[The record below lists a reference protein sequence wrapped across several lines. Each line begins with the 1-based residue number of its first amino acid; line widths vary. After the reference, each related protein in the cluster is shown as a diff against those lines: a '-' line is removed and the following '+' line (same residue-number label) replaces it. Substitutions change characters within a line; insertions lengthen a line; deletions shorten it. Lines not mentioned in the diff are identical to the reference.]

1 MDQAKFMED
10 SHKKF
15 EVRGHAL
22 KISAPKRG
30 RGSARSRQLRAGGEG
45 GRSAKCRS
53 PHLKKNDFIFF
64 IISKYFL
71 SIINSIFEY

>member
-1 MDQAKFMED
+1 MDQVKFMED

-30 RGSARSRQLRAGGEG
+30 RGSARSRQLRAGGEREG
-45 GRSAKCRS
+45 GQLNVDV
-53 PHLKKNDFIFF
+53 HI
-64 IISKYFL
+64 
-71 SIINSIFEY
+71 

>member
-30 RGSARSRQLRAGGEG
+30 RGSARRKQLGVGGG
-45 GRSAKCRS
+45 GARKGGQLNVDV
-53 PHLKKNDFIFF
+53 HIKKKKISFF
-64 IISKYFL
+64 LLFRNAFNL
-71 SIINSIFEY
+71 L

>member
-1 MDQAKFMED
+1 MDHVKFMKD

-30 RGSARSRQLRAGGEG
+30 RGSARSRQLRAGGERG
-45 GRSAKCRS
+45 GGQLNVDV
-53 PHLKKNDFIFF
+53 HI
-64 IISKYFL
+64 
-71 SIINSIFEY
+71 